1 MRYLLL
7 MLLPVLSYGQDS
19 CVVFGEPTNLAVR
32 MMGYMPDPP
41 SWKNINYVVHIHY
54 TDSSTY
60 DYSNLPDSIVYDA
73 HEHLNEEFEEALFSF
88 DLAAIEY
95 HNLDDYEGS
104 ELMLE
109 IYNTCIPY
117 SYYGW
122 NWMENY
128 LEDIVWDQDI
138 YMNVH
143 VFPQFCTGILG
154 YAWLSRAQTPFD
166 GVWVRSNVYGRI
178 GDHLWGSRD
187 GNKTLIHEVGHF
199 LSLHHVFNGVSFCGE
214 DLGPCGETGDWVC
227 DTPPIK
233 VSWSCENPI
242 CPPGAY
248 NYTPDNHM
256 DYYVDSCRQH
266 FTEGQINRMHAMLPI
281 TRPGIIDTDEDI
293 CVGDL
298 DGDLVVGMND
308 MLLMLTNWENIYWEQ
323 GDVTGDGFFTV
334 TDFQIVLAQ
343 WGTVCFG
350 AELDPFYREEQFD
363 KSILRKVFP
372 NAIGGE

>member
-7 MLLPVLSYGQDS
+7 MLLPILSYGQDS
-19 CVVFGEPTNLAVR
+19 CAVFGEPTNLGIR

-54 TDSSTY
+54 TDSSDY
-60 DYSNLPDSIVYDA
+60 DYSYLSDSIILDA

-88 DLAAIEY
+88 DLHAIEY
-95 HNLDDYEGS
+95 HNLDSLPGGEN
-104 ELMLE
+104 LLAM
-109 IYNTCIPY
+109 YNTCVPY
-117 SYYGW
+117 SAYGFQL
-122 NWMENY
+122 MEYY
-128 LEDIVWDQDI
+128 LEPLVWDQDT

-143 VFPQFCTGILG
+143 VFPQFCAGLLG
-154 YAWLSRAQTPFD
+154 FAWLSRAPIAMD
-166 GVWVRSNVYGRI
+166 GVWVRTNTYGRI
-178 GDHLWGSRD
+178 GDHLWGDRD
-187 GNKTLIHEVGHF
+187 ENKTLIHEVGHF

-266 FTEGQINRMHAMLPI
+266 FTQGQINRMHAMLPI
-281 TRPGIIDTDEDI
+281 TRPGIIDADEDI

-308 MLLMLTNWENIYWEQ
+308 MLLMFANWENIYWEQ
-323 GDVTGDGFFTV
+323 GDVSGDGFFTV

-343 WGTVCFG
+343 WGTICFG
-350 AELDPFYREEQFD
+350 AELDPFYREEQ
-363 KSILRKVFP
+363 LTFP
-372 NAIGGE
+372 KQERGRSPFPFR

>member
-1 MRYLLL
+1 MRYLIF
-7 MLLPVLSYGQDS
+7 MLLPVLVYGQDS
-19 CVVFGEPTNLAVR
+19 CAVFGDQPQAIR

-54 TDSSTY
+54 TDSSSY
-60 DYSNLPDSIVYDA
+60 DYSYLSDSIVWDA
-73 HEHLNEEFEEALFSF
+73 HEHLNEEFEEALFTF
-88 DLAAIEY
+88 DLHAIEY
-95 HNLDDYEGS
+95 HNLDSLLGGDN
-104 ELMLE
+104 LLAM
-109 IYNTCIPY
+109 YNTCVPY
-117 SYYGW
+117 SSYGYTL
-122 NWMENY
+122 MEYY
-128 LEDIVWDQDI
+128 LEPLLWDQDT

-143 VFPQFCTGILG
+143 IFPQFCAGILG
-154 YAWLSRAQTPFD
+154 FAWLSRANTLLD

-178 GDHLWGSRD
+178 GDHLWGDRN

-199 LSLHHVFNGVSFCGE
+199 LSLHHVFNGVDFCGE

-256 DYYVDSCRQH
+256 DYYIDSCRQH
-266 FTEGQINRMHAMLPI
+266 FTQGQINRMHAMLPI

-298 DGDLVVGMND
+298 DGDYVVGMND
-308 MLLMLTNWENIYWEQ
+308 MLLMLANWENIYWEQ
-323 GDVTGDGFFTV
+323 GDLTGDGFFTIS
-334 TDFQIVLAQ
+334 DFQIVLAQ

-350 AELDPFYREEQFD
+350 AELDPFYREEQT
-363 KSILRKVFP
+363 KTSIIREVFP
-372 NAIGGE
+372 NAVGE